1 MQYDFITFDTQTVQ
15 TDAFHFDGGLLSRLK
30 QFKDGPVRVVVS
42 EIVVREVFKHLV
54 EKTRAARDSAASAHK
69 QAIDHGLA
77 NADVPFV
84 AGDVD
89 LRAVARTRLNKF
101 LQEIGAQIVRAN
113 NVPMSDLVDAYFQPA
128 PPFSA
133 AGKNKAEFPDA
144 IALLSLERWAKEGNF
159 KVLGVSKDKGW
170 KAFAELSDSLDLY
183 DELTNALS
191 LLQKHA
197 EEAQAV
203 VQQLLTSIDTS
214 SDEQLAARFEM
225 LVANAVSGYSVYAE
239 ADSVYTA
246 AEADRVHITLVDFRF
261 VGDEFD
267 FSVIQSGLNMLVA
280 QVEIEASIKAEAS
293 FHMSIYYD
301 SIDKDYTPAGFTTA
315 YTDEEVTFKILA
327 TFEREPPAD
336 FEITKLEIV
345 DGPRSIN
352 FGFVEPDYEAKPEEN
367 YQFPDDSPD
376 GRDDVPLLASA
387 TGVLRDRR

>member
-1 MQYDFITFDTQTVQ
+1 MQYDFITFDTQTVE
-15 TDAFHFDGGLLSRLK
+15 TDAFHFDGGLLSQLK

-69 QAIDHGLA
+69 QAVDHGLA

-89 LRAVARTRLNKF
+89 LRAVARTRLNKV

-133 AGKNKAEFPDA
+133 AGKNKAEFPNA

-170 KAFAELSDSLDLY
+170 KAFAELSDRLDLY

-197 EEAQAV
+197 EEARAV
-203 VQQLLTSIDTS
+203 VQQMLTSIDTN
-214 SDEQLAARFEM
+214 SDQQLATRFEM
-225 LVANAVSGYSVYAE
+225 LLANEVSGYSVYAE
-239 ADSVYTA
+239 ADSFYTA
-246 AEADRVHITLVDFRF
+246 AEADQVHLNLVDFRF
-261 VGDEFD
+261 VGDEDEFD
-267 FSVIQSGLNMLVA
+267 FSVIQSGPNMLVA
-280 QVEIEASIKAEAS
+280 QVEIETSIKAEAS

-301 SIDKDYTPAGFTTA
+301 SIDKDYTPAGFKTA
-315 YTDEEVTFKILA
+315 CTDEEVTLKILA
-327 TFEREPPAD
+327 TFEREQAPAS

-352 FGFVEPDYEAKPEEN
+352 FGFVEPDYEPKPEEN
-367 YQFPDDSPD
+367 YQLPDDSPD
-376 GRDDVPLLASA
+376 GRDEVPLLASSPSPH
-387 TGVLRDRR
+387 